1 MTPRTLIAATVTGA
15 LAFLALGAALGLD
28 LLTLARFA
36 VLGGA
41 LGLLVL
47 YDVREHRIP
56 NRIVLPAAGVC
67 AVLSLIGGIRPSHLL
82 AGVVL
87 LLALLVIALAVP
99 RALGMGDVKLVLL
112 LLCGLDATTPRAV
125 IFGIA
130 LLALL
135 AAPLVIR
142 RGRAA
147 LSSAL
152 PLAPFLA
159 AGSLLALL
167 R

>member
-1 MTPRTLIAATVTGA
+1 MTPRALIAAAVVGA
-15 LAFLALGAALGLD
+15 LVFLTLGVSLALDA
-28 LLTLARFA
+28 LTLARFA

-41 LGLLVL
+41 LGLLVV

-56 NRIVLPAAGVC
+56 NQIVLPAAGAC
-67 AVLSLIGGIRPSHLL
+67 AALSLIGGVRLGHLL
-82 AGVVL
+82 AGAVL
-87 LLALLVIALAVP
+87 FLALLVIALALP

-112 LLCGLDATTPRAV
+112 LLCGLDGATPRAV

-135 AAPLVIR
+135 AVPLVIR

-159 AGSLLALL
+159 AGSLLALV

>member
-1 MTPRTLIAATVTGA
+1 MKPRTLIAVTIMGA
-15 LAFLALGAALGLD
+15 LAFLTLGASLALPA
-28 LLTLARFA
+28 LTLARFA
-36 VLGGA
+36 ILGGA
-41 LGLLVL
+41 LGLLIV

-56 NRIVLPAAGVC
+56 NRIVLPAAGAC
-67 AVLSLIGGIRPSHLL
+67 AVLSLVSGIQVGHLL
-82 AGVVL
+82 TGVVL
-87 LLALLVIALAVP
+87 FLALLVIALAVP

-112 LLCGLDATTPRAV
+112 LLCGLDGSTPRAV

-135 AAPLVIR
+135 AAPVVIR

-147 LSSAL
+147 LNSAL

>member
-1 MTPRTLIAATVTGA
+1 MKPRTLTAAAIVGA
-15 LAFLALGAALGLD
+15 LAFLALGASLALPA
-28 LLTLARFA
+28 LARFA
-36 VLGGA
+36 ILGGA
-41 LGLLVL
+41 LGLLVV
-47 YDVREHRIP
+47 YDVSEHRIP
-56 NRIVLPAAGVC
+56 NRIVLPAAGAC
-67 AVLSLIGGIRPSHLL
+67 AVLSLIGGIRVSHLL
-82 AGVVL
+82 ASVVL
-87 LLALLVIALAVP
+87 FLALLVIALTLP

-112 LLCGLDATTPRAV
+112 LLCGLDGNTTRAV

-142 RGRAA
+142 RGRVA

>member
-1 MTPRTLIAATVTGA
+1 MKHRTLIVAAIVGA
-15 LAFLALGAALGLD
+15 LAFLALGASLALPA
-28 LLTLARFA
+28 LTLARFA
-36 VLGGA
+36 ILGGA
-41 LGLLVL
+41 LGLLVV
-47 YDVREHRIP
+47 YDVSEHRIP
-56 NRIVLPAAGVC
+56 NRIVLPAAGAC
-67 AVLSLIGGIRPSHLL
+67 AVLSLIGGIRVSHLL
-82 AGVVL
+82 TGVVL
-87 LLALLVIALAVP
+87 FLALLVIALTLP

-112 LLCGLDATTPRAV
+112 LLCGLDGNTTRAV

-130 LLALL
+130 LLAVL

-142 RGRAA
+142 RGRVA
-147 LSSAL
+147 LKSAL

>member
-1 MTPRTLIAATVTGA
+1 MMPRTLIVAAVVGA
-15 LAFLALGAALGLD
+15 LAFLALGAWLTLD
-28 LLTLARFA
+28 PLTLARFA

-41 LGLLVL
+41 LGLLVV

-56 NRIVLPAAGVC
+56 NRIVLPAAGAC
-67 AVLSLIGGIRPSHLL
+67 AVLSLVAGVRLGHLL
-82 AGVVL
+82 AGAGL
-87 LLALLVIALAVP
+87 LLALLIVALVLP
-99 RALGMGDVKLVLL
+99 SALGMGDVKLLLL
-112 LLCGLDATTPRAV
+112 LLCGLDGTTTRAV

-135 AAPLVIR
+135 AVPLVIR

>member
-1 MTPRTLIAATVTGA
+1 MKPRTLIASTIVGA
-15 LAFLALGAALGLD
+15 LMFLALGALLALPA
-28 LLTLARFA
+28 LTLARFA
-36 VLGGA
+36 ILGGA
-41 LGLLVL
+41 LGLLVV
-47 YDVREHRIP
+47 YDMSEHRIP
-56 NRIVLPAAGVC
+56 NRIVLPAAGAC
-67 AVLSLIGGIRPSHLL
+67 AALSLASGVRAGHLL
-82 AGVVL
+82 GGVVL
-87 LLALLVIALAVP
+87 LLALLVIALMVP

-112 LLCGLDATTPRAV
+112 LLCGLDGNTPRAV

-142 RGRAA
+142 HGRAA
-147 LSSAL
+147 LNDAL

-159 AGSLLALL
+159 VGSLLALV

>member
-1 MTPRTLIAATVTGA
+1 MTPRTLIAATVMGA

-56 NRIVLPAAGVC
+56 NRIVLPAASVC
-67 AVLSLIGGIRPSHLL
+67 AVLSVIGDIRPSL

-87 LLALLVIALAVP
+87 LVALLVVALALP

>member
-1 MTPRTLIAATVTGA
+1 MTRKTLIAATVVGA
-15 LAFLALGAALGLD
+15 LAFLALGASLALPAF
-28 LLTLARFA
+28 TLARFA

-41 LGLLVL
+41 LGLLVV
-47 YDVREHRIP
+47 YDVRERRIP
-56 NRIVLPAAGVC
+56 NRIVLPAAGAC
-67 AVLSLIGGIRPSHLL
+67 AVLSLVGGVRFDHLL
-82 AGVVL
+82 AGVTL

-99 RALGMGDVKLVLL
+99 HALGMGDVKLVLL
-112 LLCGLDATTPRAV
+112 LLCGLDGTTPRAV

-135 AAPLVIR
+135 ALPLVVR

>member
-1 MTPRTLIAATVTGA
+1 MTSRTHILAAVAGA
-15 LAFLALGAALGLD
+15 LVFLALGASLALD
-28 LLTLARFA
+28 ALTLARFA

-41 LGLLVL
+41 LGLLVV

-67 AVLSLIGGIRPSHLL
+67 AVLSLIGGVRLGHLL

-87 LLALLVIALAVP
+87 FLALLVIALVLP
-99 RALGMGDVKLVLL
+99 RTLGMGDVKLVLL
-112 LLCGLDATTPRAV
+112 LLCGLDGATTRAV

-135 AAPLVIR
+135 AVPLVLR
-142 RGRAA
+142 RGRAV
-147 LSSAL
+147 LGSAL
-152 PLAPFLA
+152 PLAPFLT

>member
-1 MTPRTLIAATVTGA
+1 MTPRTLIAATVLGA
-15 LAFLALGAALGLD
+15 LVFLALGVALALD
-28 LLTLARFA
+28 ALTLARFA

-41 LGLLVL
+41 LGLLVV

-56 NRIVLPAAGVC
+56 NRIVLPAAGGC
-67 AVLSLIGGIRPSHLL
+67 AVLSLIGGIQLDHLI

-87 LLALLVIALAVP
+87 LVALLVIALAAP

-112 LLCGLDATTPRAV
+112 LLCGLGGATPRAV
-125 IFGIA
+125 IFGIG

-135 AAPLVIR
+135 VAPLVIR

-147 LSSAL
+147 LTSAL
-152 PLAPFLA
+152 PLAPFLTV
-159 AGSLLALL
+159 GSLLALL

>member
-1 MTPRTLIAATVTGA
+1 MTRKTLIAAMIVGA
-15 LAFLALGAALGLD
+15 LAFLALGASLALPV
-28 LLTLARFA
+28 LTLARFA
-36 VLGGA
+36 VLGGS
-41 LGLLVL
+41 LGLLVV

-56 NRIVLPAAGVC
+56 NRIVLPAAGAC
-67 AVLSLIGGIRPSHLL
+67 AVLSLIGGVRLGHLL

-87 LLALLVIALAVP
+87 LLALLVIALAIP
-99 RALGMGDVKLVLL
+99 HALGMGDVKLVLL

-135 AAPLVIR
+135 ALPLVIR

-152 PLAPFLA
+152 PLAPFLV

>member
-1 MTPRTLIAATVTGA
+1 MTPRALIAAAVAGA
-15 LAFLALGAALGLD
+15 LAFLTLGASLALD
-28 LLTLARFA
+28 ALTLARFA

-41 LGLLVL
+41 LGLLVV
-47 YDVREHRIP
+47 YDMREHRIP
-56 NRIVLPAAGVC
+56 NRIVLPAAGAC
-67 AVLSLIGGIRPSHLL
+67 AALSLISGVRLGHLL
-82 AGVVL
+82 AGAVL
-87 LLALLVIALAVP
+87 SLALLVIALALP

-112 LLCGLDATTPRAV
+112 LLCGLDGATQRAV

-135 AAPLVIR
+135 AVPLVIR
-142 RGRAA
+142 RGRTA

-159 AGSLLALL
+159 AGSLLALV

>member
-1 MTPRTLIAATVTGA
+1 VVA
-15 LAFLALGAALGLD
+15 LA
-28 LLTLARFA
+28 
-36 VLGGA
+36 
-41 LGLLVL
+41 
-47 YDVREHRIP
+47 I
-56 NRIVLPAAGVC
+56 
-67 AVLSLIGGIRPSHLL
+67 
-82 AGVVL
+82 
-87 LLALLVIALAVP
+87 P

-142 RGRAA
+142 RGRAV
-147 LSSAL
+147 LNSTL